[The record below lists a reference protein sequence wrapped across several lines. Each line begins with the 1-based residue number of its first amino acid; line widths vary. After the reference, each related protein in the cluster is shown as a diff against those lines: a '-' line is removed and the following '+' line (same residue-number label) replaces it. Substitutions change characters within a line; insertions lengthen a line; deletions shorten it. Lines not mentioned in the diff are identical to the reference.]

1 MGLFDHSNNDV
12 SRRSFLRGAGL
23 GLGIPALSGILAAC
37 SNAISQTPATG
48 GVAVAHQEGEHTSPT
63 AAPAG
68 QGGMS
73 AEEMDAMHEAGVN
86 AFVQGVKTEGL
97 GNQPLEPK
105 MDGDVKVFEL
115 TASVIQWEVDAGVK
129 VEAWAYNNQVPGPMI
144 RVTQGDKVRLVLKND
159 LPESTSIHP
168 HGLLVQNPKDGVP
181 GITQKAVKPGETYT
195 YEFTV
200 MNSGSHMYH
209 SHHNAAKQIT
219 KGLLG
224 TFIVDAKNPADEA
237 AYDIDTLLVLN
248 DQLGGFTLNG
258 KSFPATAPLTAKVGQ
273 KLRIRYFNQ
282 GLVAHPMHLHGN
294 AMTVVARDGYEQ
306 PVPWK
311 CDTVNVAPGE
321 RWDVVVDCQ
330 EPGVWAFHCHILNH
344 AESPHGMFGM
354 VTALIVS

>member
-1 MGLFDHSNNDV
+1 MASSEHPTNDV

-23 GLGIPALSGILAAC
+23 GIGIPALGGLLAAC
-37 SNAISQTPATG
+37 SNALSGAPAAG
-48 GVAVAHQEGEHTSPT
+48 NVAVQHPETQHAQPT
-63 AAPAG
+63 AAPASDG
-68 QGGMS
+68 LTPD
-73 AEEMDAMHEAGVN
+73 EMDAMHLAGVE
-86 AFVQGVKTEGL
+86 AFVAGVKTEGL
-97 GNQPLEPK
+97 GNQPLEPT

-115 TASVIQWEVDAGVK
+115 TTSVIQWEVDAGKV
-129 VEAWAYNNQVPGPMI
+129 VEAWAYNGQVPGPMI
-144 RVTQGDKVRLVLKND
+144 RVTEGDRVRVVLKNE

-168 HGLLVQNPKDGVP
+168 HGLLVANPKDGVP

-200 MNSGSHMYH
+200 RNSGSHMYH

-224 TFIVDAKNPADEA
+224 AFIVDPKDAAQDV
-237 AYDIDTLLVLN
+237 AYDVEALIVLN

-258 KSFPATAPLTAKVGQ
+258 KSFPATAPISAKVGQ

-282 GLVAHPMHLHGN
+282 GLVAHPMHLHGLTQ
-294 AMTVVARDGYEQ
+294 TVIARDGYMQ
-306 PVPWK
+306 PAPWN

-321 RWDVVVDCQ
+321 RWDVIVSCD
-330 EPGVWAFHCHILNH
+330 EPGVWAYHCHVLNH

-354 VTALIVS
+354 VTAVIVS